1 MQNKPEYLNPNS
13 EVKLSGAQE
22 GFTLAPAPRPLEV
35 PEFKLPNLSSDNSG
49 SLTGQG
55 VANLIRGI
63 GGKNTPTEQPKPQL
77 GTLLGGTNAI
87 MNDQLKDMMYPSPDN
102 KLPQQGPVT
111 TPPTDIDRSAANVLE
126 SSQGEPQMANTI
138 TNKLKSIVDGVKAVY
153 GDTPQARVAAAQ
165 AVLESRLL
173 GSNPSQLAAKYNNY
187 FGIKGRGDA
196 GSVSLST
203 NEELSGAMQ
212 RVNAKFA
219 ANTSPEAS
227 FYQHMSLMLR
237 MPRYAP
243 FLQASSTEEA
253 INAIARSGYATD
265 SKYGP
270 KLTSVYK
277 QLAPLFGD

>member
-1 MQNKPEYLNPNS
+1 MQNNPEYLNPNS
-13 EVKLSGAQE
+13 PVQLSGAQE
-22 GFTLAPAPRPLEV
+22 GFTLAPPPRPLEI
-35 PEFKLPNLSSDNSG
+35 PEFKLLNLNQDNSG
-49 SLTGQG
+49 STIGQG

-63 GGKNTPTEQPKPQL
+63 GGKNNAPQQSKPQL
-77 GTLLGGTNAI
+77 GSLLGGTNAI
-87 MNDQLKDMMYPSPDN
+87 MHDQLKDMMYPSPKN
-102 KLPQQGPVT
+102 ELPQQGPIT
-111 TPPTDIDRSAANVLE
+111 TSPSDIDRSAANVLE
-126 SSQGEPQMANTI
+126 SSQREPKMATSI
-138 TNKLKSIVDGVKAVY
+138 VSKLKSIVDGVKAVY

-173 GSNPSQLAAKYNNY
+173 GDNPSQLATKYNNY

-203 NEELSGAMQ
+203 NEELGGVMQ
-212 RVNAKFA
+212 RMNANFA

-227 FYQHMSLMLR
+227 FQQHMSLMTR

-243 FLQASSTEEA
+243 FLQAGSTEEA
-253 INAIARSGYATD
+253 IDAIAKSGYATD

-270 KLTSVYK
+270 KLAGVYR